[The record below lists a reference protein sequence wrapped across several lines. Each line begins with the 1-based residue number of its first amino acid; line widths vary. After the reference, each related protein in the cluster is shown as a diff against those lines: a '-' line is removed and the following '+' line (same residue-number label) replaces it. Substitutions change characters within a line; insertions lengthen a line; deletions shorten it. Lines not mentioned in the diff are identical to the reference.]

1 MMRVRFNEQLEL
13 LNIELIRMGALC
25 EDAISAAMKALFD
38 NDGEMA
44 ELAVSIE
51 EEIDEKERSIEN
63 MCMKLL
69 LQQQPVAGD
78 LRAVSSAMRMIA
90 DMERIGDQAEDIAEI
105 TKFIND
111 SDITGGIH
119 LKGMSK
125 DVSDMVTDSIES
137 FVKQDLE
144 LAMAVIEYD
153 RKVDA
158 LFEKIR
164 NELIE
169 EIASKKGNAETCFD
183 VFMISKYLERI
194 GDHAVNIAEWVIYS
208 ITGRHNE
215 KPLKERR
222 RRAVNI

>member
-1 MMRVRFNEQLEL
+1 
-13 LNIELIRMGALC
+13 MGALC

-38 NDGEMA
+38 HDGEMA

-78 LRAVSSAMRMIA
+78 LRVISSAMRMIA

-111 SDITGGIH
+111 YDITGGIY
-119 LKGMSK
+119 LKDMSG

-164 NELIE
+164 SELIE

-215 KPLKERR
+215 KPLKERMYR
-222 RRAVNI
+222 TINI

>member
-1 MMRVRFNEQLEL
+1 MRIRFNEQLEL
-13 LNIELIRMGALC
+13 LNVELIRMGALC

-38 NDGEMA
+38 HDGEMA

-78 LRAVSSAMRMIA
+78 LRVISSAMRMIA

-111 SDITGGIH
+111 YDITGGIY
-119 LKGMSK
+119 LKDMSG

-164 NELIE
+164 SELIE

-215 KPLKERR
+215 KPLKERMYR
-222 RRAVNI
+222 TINI

>member
-1 MMRVRFNEQLEL
+1 MRVRFNEQLEL

-38 NDGEMA
+38 HDDKMA
-44 ELAVSIE
+44 ELAVGIE
-51 EEIDEKERSIEN
+51 EEIDEKERSVEN

-78 LRAVSSAMRMIA
+78 LRVVSSAMRMIG

-111 SDITGGIH
+111 DDIIGGIH
-119 LKGMSK
+119 LKDMSK

-144 LAMAVIEYD
+144 LAMQVIEYD
-153 RKVDA
+153 SKVDG
-158 LFEKIR
+158 LFDKIR
-164 NELIE
+164 NELID
-169 EIASKKGNAETCFD
+169 EIASRKGNAETCFD

-222 RRAVNI
+222 YRADDI

>member
-1 MMRVRFNEQLEL
+1 MMRIRFNEQLEL
-13 LNIELIRMGALC
+13 LNVELIRMGALC

-38 NDGEMA
+38 HDGEMA

-78 LRAVSSAMRMIA
+78 LRVISSAMRMIA

-111 SDITGGIH
+111 YDITGGIY
-119 LKGMSK
+119 LKDMSG

-164 NELIE
+164 SELIE

-215 KPLKERR
+215 KPLKERMYR
-222 RRAVNI
+222 TINI